1 MESSNTVTKDSS
13 NSLTVFIFLEICILQ
28 RKRGTTWN
36 DVSEHIKD
44 VYKMTINPL
53 KIHKLQK
60 VLQEKLSK
68 MSKNKLKSELQNLKQ
83 DNLINYI
90 SLQGGKGKRNEN
102 YIQRPSHSN
111 VRTANHLQEAEFRN
125 QVMKNQNKIL
135 KEIVSEQSQ
144 NIWKF
149 KTEYKTL
156 SSKLFI
162 VKSSTKRSQI
172 LRKQNTELK
181 TENYYKKL
189 QRREK
194 KQDISIQEI
203 QNKKLEN
210 AKLKKHIDNLNE
222 KRAETKRRH
231 KKNA

>member
-13 NSLTVFIFLEICILQ
+13 NSLTVSIFLEICILQ
-28 RKRGTTWN
+28 RKRGKTWN

-102 YIQRPSHSN
+102 YIQGPSHSN

-125 QVMKNQNKIL
+125 QVMKNQNTIL
-135 KEIVSEQSQ
+135 KEIVTEQSQ
-144 NIWKF
+144 NIWKL

-162 VKSSTKRSQI
+162 VKSSTKQSQI
-172 LRKQNTELK
+172 LRKK
-181 TENYYKKL
+181 T
-189 QRREK
+189 
-194 KQDISIQEI
+194 
-203 QNKKLEN
+203 
-210 AKLKKHIDNLNE
+210 LN
-222 KRAETKRRH
+222 
-231 KKNA
+231 

>member
-13 NSLTVFIFLEICILQ
+13 NSLTVSIFLEICILQ
-28 RKRGTTWN
+28 RKRGKTWN
-36 DVSEHIKD
+36 DVSERIKD

-102 YIQRPSHSN
+102 YIQGPSHSN

-135 KEIVSEQSQ
+135 KEIQNVVTEQSQ
-144 NIWKF
+144 NIWKL

-156 SSKLFI
+156 SSKLLI
-162 VKSSTKRSQI
+162 VKSSTKQSQI
-172 LRKQNTELK
+172 LRKNK
-181 TENYYKKL
+181 TL
-189 QRREK
+189 
-194 KQDISIQEI
+194 S
-203 QNKKLEN
+203 
-210 AKLKKHIDNLNE
+210 
-222 KRAETKRRH
+222 
-231 KKNA
+231 

>member
-1 MESSNTVTKDSS
+1 M
-13 NSLTVFIFLEICILQ
+13 FIFLEICILQ

-102 YIQRPSHSN
+102 YIQGPSHSN
-111 VRTANHLQEAEFRN
+111 VRTAYHLQEAEFRN
-125 QVMKNQNKIL
+125 QVMKNQN
-135 KEIVSEQSQ
+135 
-144 NIWKF
+144 
-149 KTEYKTL
+149 
-156 SSKLFI
+156 
-162 VKSSTKRSQI
+162 
-172 LRKQNTELK
+172 
-181 TENYYKKL
+181 
-189 QRREK
+189 
-194 KQDISIQEI
+194 
-203 QNKKLEN
+203 
-210 AKLKKHIDNLNE
+210 
-222 KRAETKRRH
+222 
-231 KKNA
+231 

>member
-13 NSLTVFIFLEICILQ
+13 NSLTVSIFLEICILQ
-28 RKRGTTWN
+28 RKRGKTWN
-36 DVSEHIKD
+36 VSEHIKD

-102 YIQRPSHSN
+102 YIQGPSHSN
-111 VRTANHLQEAEFRN
+111 VWTANHLQEAEFRN

-135 KEIVSEQSQ
+135 KEIV
-144 NIWKF
+144 
-149 KTEYKTL
+149 TE
-156 SSKLFI
+156 
-162 VKSSTKRSQI
+162 
-172 LRKQNTELK
+172 
-181 TENYYKKL
+181 
-189 QRREK
+189 
-194 KQDISIQEI
+194 
-203 QNKKLEN
+203 
-210 AKLKKHIDNLNE
+210 
-222 KRAETKRRH
+222 
-231 KKNA
+231 